1 MPAEMA
7 EDSSKRTHAA
17 ACLTMERPDTLAR
30 TASLVG
36 TVLLIWLVTAFPL
49 HGQPRPL
56 LPIDDAQA
64 ESTLLP
70 AGIIL
75 AKPEIFAGYVY
86 LRPEPDG
93 TQVLQFHGDFS
104 LHVGARELKSQEA
117 VVWMQRCQWE
127 GQSFYH
133 YEVFLSRHAQV
144 RDSADTIT
152 SGPTLFVTFNA
163 SKPVE
168 IYNDVHTTE
177 SPEDTKLFQD
187 ASRIRRAMRTS
198 EGAVTQP
205 AEMEVISAPT
215 PQQAAALKPRP
226 TVYFDGDNLEVDQRA
241 GIVTVIGNVYV
252 SQGLVD
258 SKEVMELQ
266 TDAAVLFLA
275 RPPSGQPSDTAAPG
289 LQPVPAG
296 RSGRTPEQLSASLG
310 FGEGI
315 GAQVSGVYLQGNV
328 ILSRGDRRIRA
339 TELYY
344 DFEHDRALILDAVM
358 WTTIPDRDI
367 PLYVRARQVRQLS
380 TTDFV
385 AKNAII
391 TTSEFHTPH
400 LHLGAGE
407 VKLTDAAFRDQSG
420 QIAGIQ
426 AGKFQMRDATLNL
439 EGIPI
444 AYWPYVA
451 GDFRRSETSIHN
463 VRTAYSDDFGATFE
477 SKWYLFNLLGIEKPD
492 GVDGILRLDYYSKR
506 GPGVGIDLDYE
517 LENAYGLIRSY
528 YIYDRGNDNLGPFRD
543 GTVEDP
549 NRDRALIRHRQILP
563 DGWELTL
570 EASHISDRN
579 FLEEYFRPE
588 FEEGKEQETL
598 LYLKKQ
604 QNNWAFT
611 ALAQW
616 RILDFLTQTEHLPDL
631 GFHWV
636 GQPLANIINYYN
648 ESHVGFVRYRGDE
661 GRLFEYNRE
670 FDNTESTR
678 LTFRGET
685 RNEVDMPIK
694 LTSINLNIVPFATA
708 RAGYWD
714 GSPRSGSVD
723 RLFGMAGVRAGTQFW
738 KLFENAVSELFD
750 INGVRHVIRPEV
762 TAWGSAS
769 NRDSYDLTPFD
780 HGIEDVD
787 DFYGTSI
794 ALRQRWQT
802 KRGGPRTPGGEGEWR
817 KVDWI
822 VLDIELNLFGNSPLY
837 ELPIGRYYAVR
848 PENSVARNHVRTDFL
863 YRISDTTTILSDSNF
878 DLTDGDLDLFNL
890 SYAVERSPRF
900 SYFVGYR
907 RIHDTDS
914 DLIGAGANYGIS
926 TKYRVAVRTYYDIQ
940 RNRTDMFDISLIRKW
955 PRWYSALT
963 FQLDRLEDS
972 FGVGL
977 SVWPE
982 GAPQMAL
989 GSRRYTSLSESTGIK
1004 PED

>member
-1 MPAEMA
+1 
-7 EDSSKRTHAA
+7 
-17 ACLTMERPDTLAR
+17 MERPDTLAR

-36 TVLLIWLVTAFPL
+36 TVLLISLVTASPL

-56 LPIDDAQA
+56 LPVDDPQA
-64 ESTLLP
+64 ADTLLP

-75 AKPEIFAGYVY
+75 ARPEIFASYVY

-104 LHVGARELKSQEA
+104 LQVGARQLRSQEA
-117 VVWMQRCQWE
+117 VVWMQASQWE
-127 GQSFYH
+127 NQSFYH

-163 SKPVE
+163 SKPVD
-168 IYNDVHTTE
+168 IHNDVHTTE
-177 SPEDTKLFQD
+177 SPEDTKLFQE
-187 ASRIRRAMRTS
+187 ASKIRLAMRAS
-198 EGAVTQP
+198 GPGAAEP
-205 AEMEVISAPT
+205 AMMEVVSAEA
-215 PQQAAALKPRP
+215 PQEILGPKPRP
-226 TVYFDGDNLEVDQRA
+226 TVYFRGDSLEGDQQA
-241 GIVTVIGNVYV
+241 GTVTVIGNVYV

-275 RPPSGQPSDTAAPG
+275 RPSSGQPTNTAAPG
-289 LQPVPAG
+289 LQAVPAG
-296 RSGRTPEQLSASLG
+296 RSGRSSEQLSASLG
-310 FGEGI
+310 FGDGI

-344 DFEHDRALILDAVM
+344 DFENDRALILDAVM
-358 WTTIPDRDI
+358 WTTIPDREI
-367 PLYVRARQVRQLS
+367 PIYVRARQVRQLS
-380 TTDFV
+380 TTDYV
-385 AKNAII
+385 AKNAVIS
-391 TTSEFHTPH
+391 TSEFHTPH
-400 LHLGAGE
+400 LHLGASE
-407 VKLTDAAFRDQSG
+407 VKLTDTAFRDESG
-420 QIAGIQ
+420 QVAGLE

-477 SKWYLFNLLGIEKPD
+477 SKWYLFNLLGIEKPT
-492 GVDGILRLDYYSKR
+492 GVDGILRLDYFSKR

-517 LENAYGLIRSY
+517 LENAYGLVRSY
-528 YIYDRGNDNLGPFRD
+528 YIYDRGEDNLGPFRD

-563 DGWELTL
+563 DDWELTI

-604 QNNWAFT
+604 KNNWAFT
-611 ALAQW
+611 TLAQW

-648 ESHVGFVRYRGDE
+648 ESHLGFVRYRGDE
-661 GRLFEYNRE
+661 GRLFEYDRS
-670 FDNTESTR
+670 FDNTASTDM
-678 LTFRGET
+678 TFRGET
-685 RNEVDMPIK
+685 RNELDMPIK
-694 LTSINLNIVPFATA
+694 LTGINLNVVPFAVG

-714 GSPRSGSVD
+714 DSPQSGSLD

-738 KLFENAVSELFD
+738 RLFENAVSEIFD
-750 INGVRHVIRPEV
+750 VNGVRHVIRPEM
-762 TAWGSAS
+762 TAWGSTS
-769 NRDSYDLTPFD
+769 NRDSYELSPFD
-780 HGIEDVD
+780 HGIESID

-802 KRGGPRTPGGEGEWR
+802 KRGGPGTPGSEGEWR

-822 VLDIELNLFGNSPLY
+822 VFDVELNLFGNSPLY

-863 YRISDTTTILSDSNF
+863 YRISDTTAVLSDSNF
-878 DLTDGDLDLFNL
+878 DLEDGDMDLLNL
-890 SYAVERSPRF
+890 SYTVERSPRF

-914 DLIGAGANYGIS
+914 NLIGAGANYGIS
-926 TKYRVAVRTYYDIQ
+926 TKYRVAVRTYYDIE
-940 RNRTDMFDISLIRKW
+940 RSRTDMFDISIIRKW
-955 PRWYSALT
+955 PTWYSALT
-963 FQLDRLEDS
+963 LQVDRLEDT

-1004 PED
+1004 PEN